1 MTDID
6 GDFIRKLRWELGWSQ
21 RELAKKLGVTP
32 GSVGQWESSMT
43 KPGRQNQERLK
54 DIASEANQTIED
66 AWKERIIGFRLSRD
80 SDKYSIEVG
89 ERVTRVTPFIKI
101 SMNALTPILI
111 PSVKGELVVNPGY
124 QSSLKFFRNKVE
136 SSGLVH
142 DKDYEFGAVEHDIFL
157 TPLHESAW
165 QKLKPWKLSD
175 KELIG
180 LWNNRTT
187 A

>member
-6 GDFIRKLRWELGWSQ
+6 GDFIRKLRRELGWSQ

-43 KPGRQNQERLK
+43 KPGRKNQERLK
-54 DIASEANQTIED
+54 DIASEAKQTIED

-89 ERVTRVTPFIKI
+89 EGVTRVTPFIKI

-124 QSSLKFFRNKVE
+124 QSSLDF
-136 SSGLVH
+136 SGRRLNHPVWNMTKIMNLV
-142 DKDYEFGAVEHDIFL
+142 
-157 TPLHESAW
+157 
-165 QKLKPWKLSD
+165 LSNT
-175 KELIG
+175 IYS
-180 LWNNRTT
+180 
-187 A
+187 

>member
-6 GDFIRKLRWELGWSQ
+6 GDFIRKLRWEFGWSQ

-43 KPGRQNQERLK
+43 KPGRKNQERLK
-54 DIASEANQTIED
+54 DLASKAKQSLED
-66 AWKERIIGFRLSRD
+66 DWEERITGFRLTLST
-80 SDKYSIEVG
+80 DKFSIKIG
-89 ERVTRVTPFIKI
+89 EGETRVTPFIKVSI
-101 SMNALTPILI
+101 TNFPPLFKE
-111 PSVKGELVVNPGY
+111 SVKGKLEVNPVY
-124 QSSLKFFRNKVE
+124 QSSLDFFRKKVE
-136 SSGLVH
+136 SSGLEH
-142 DKDYEFGAVEHDIFL
+142 DKDYVFGAVEHDIFL

-180 LWNNRTT
+180 LWNNRNT